1 MDDNTRHRSRLPM
14 RARVATTVG
23 GAAATVSRLAG
34 KGDGSVIGGVISLRL
49 APDLL
54 SLLAA
59 GRQVVLVT
67 GTNGKTTT
75 TKLITA
81 ALAPLGGE
89 IASNIYGAN
98 MEAGLTSALTRAPDA
113 RVAVLETDE
122 KYIPAMVRATRPKV
136 VVLLNLSRDQMDRAA
151 EIWLL
156 ARRWR
161 EALGN
166 APDCRVVANADDPLV
181 AWAAGSARQV
191 TWVAAGQRW
200 REDSWCCPN
209 CGAHLQRARYDG
221 GAIGGAP
228 GGTGGRPPEGPQRD
242 GDDWSCKECGG
253 RRPPVS
259 WMLYDNEVIDPAGRA
274 TRLDLALPGRANR
287 SNAVIALA
295 VAEAFGVRAA
305 QALRELRQ
313 VTSVAGRYTQV
324 SRRGCDVRLLLA
336 KNPAGW
342 LEALDVIA
350 PAPAQ
355 VLLSVNA
362 QGPDGRDTSWLWDVD
377 FRRLRGRNVLV
388 GGERRLDLAVRLEAD
403 EVAFKLVNDIDEAID
418 AARAVAPNLEVL
430 ANYTAFQQYRVAL
443 GRVQ

>member
-1 MDDNTRHRSRLPM
+1 MDHNTQHRSRLPL

-34 KGDGSVIGGVISLRL
+34 KGDGSVIGGIIGLRL

-98 MEAGLTSALTRAPDA
+98 MEAGLTSALSRAPDA

-122 KYIPAMVRATRPKV
+122 KYIPAMVKATQPAV

-161 EALGN
+161 EALGGV
-166 APDCRVVANADDPLV
+166 PDCRVVANADDPLV

-200 REDSWCCPN
+200 REDSWCCPD
-209 CGAHLQRARYDG
+209 CGAHLQRA
-221 GAIGGAP
+221 
-228 GGTGGRPPEGPQRD
+228 
-242 GDDWSCKECGG
+242 GDEWSCKECGL

-259 WMLYDNEVIDPAGRA
+259 WMLYDNDVIDPAGQA
-274 TRLDLALPGRANR
+274 TPLDLALPGRANR

-295 VAEAFGVRAA
+295 VAEAFGVHLAP
-305 QALRELRQ
+305 ALAELRQ

-324 SRRGCDVRLLLA
+324 TRRGTDIRLLLA

-350 PAPAQ
+350 PPPAT

-388 GGERRLDLAVRLEAD
+388 GGERKLDLAVRLEAD
-403 EVAFKLVNDIDEAID
+403 EVAFTLVNDIDEAVA
-418 AARAVAPNLEVL
+418 AARAAGPNLEVL

>member
-1 MDDNTRHRSRLPM
+1 MDHNPRHRSRLPL
-14 RARVATTVG
+14 RARAATTVG
-23 GAAATVSRLAG
+23 AAAATASRLAG
-34 KGDGSVIGGVISLRL
+34 RGDGSVIGGIISLRL

-54 SLLAA
+54 SQLAA

-75 TKLITA
+75 TRLITA
-81 ALAPLGGE
+81 ALAPLGRK
-89 IASNIYGAN
+89 IASNMYGAN

-113 RVAVLETDE
+113 PVAVLETDE
-122 KYIPAMVRATRPKV
+122 KYIPAMVRATKPRV

-161 EALGN
+161 EALAA

-181 AWAAGSARQV
+181 AWAAGGSRQV

-209 CGAHLQRARYDG
+209 CGAHLQR
-221 GAIGGAP
+221 
-228 GGTGGRPPEGPQRD
+228 D
-242 GDDWSCKECGG
+242 GDDWSCWECGL

-259 WMLYDNEVIDPAGRA
+259 WMLRGNEVIGPDGQA
-274 TRLDLALPGRANR
+274 TTLDLALPGRANQ

-295 VAEAFGVRAA
+295 VAEAFGVHLARA
-305 QALRELRQ
+305 LDELRR

-324 SRRGCDVRLLLA
+324 RRRGCDVRLLLA

-342 LEALDVIA
+342 LEALDVLA
-350 PAPAQ
+350 PPPAP

-377 FRRLRGRNVLV
+377 FRRLRGRPVFA

-403 EVAFKLVNDIDEAID
+403 EVAFQLVKDVDEAIEGARP
-418 AARAVAPNLEVL
+418 AAQNLEVL

>member
-1 MDDNTRHRSRLPM
+1 MDQKTQHPTRLPI
-14 RARVATTVG
+14 RARLATTVG
-23 GAAATVSRLAG
+23 GAAASVSRLAG
-34 KGDGSVIGGVISLRL
+34 KGDGSVIGGIIGLRL
-49 APDLL
+49 EPDLL

-75 TKLITA
+75 TRLITA
-81 ALAPLGGE
+81 ALSPLGSQ

-98 MEAGLTSALTRAPDA
+98 MEAGLTSALSRAPDA
-113 RVAVLETDE
+113 PIAVLETDE
-122 KYIPAMVRATRPKV
+122 KYIPAMVKATRPKV
-136 VVLLNLSRDQMDRAA
+136 VTLLNLSRDQMDRAA

-161 EALGN
+161 EALAE
-166 APDCRVVANADDPLV
+166 APSCRVVANADDPLV

-209 CGAHLQRARYDG
+209 CGAHLQR
-221 GAIGGAP
+221 
-228 GGTGGRPPEGPQRD
+228 D
-242 GDDWSCKECGG
+242 GDDWSCRECGM

-259 WMLYDNEVIDPAGRA
+259 WLLYEDQVIDPTGWS
-274 TRLDLALPGRANR
+274 TPLEIALPGRANR
-287 SNAVIALA
+287 SNAVVALA
-295 VAEAFGVRAA
+295 VAEVFGVHIA
-305 QALRELRQ
+305 QALAEIRA

-324 SRRGCDVRLLLA
+324 SRRGCDIRLLLA

-350 PAPAQ
+350 PPPAP
-355 VLLSVNA
+355 VLLAVNA

-377 FRRLRGRNVLV
+377 YRRLRGRTILV

-403 EVAFKLVNDIDEAID
+403 DVRFQLVNDLDEAID
-418 AARAVAPNLEVL
+418 AARATSSSLEVL
-430 ANYTAFQQYRVAL
+430 ANYTAFQQYRAVL
-443 GRVQ
+443 GRTQ

>member
-75 TKLITA
+75 TRLITA
-81 ALAPLGGE
+81 ALAPLGRQ

-98 MEAGLTSALTRAPDA
+98 MEAGLTSALSRAPDA
-113 RVAVLETDE
+113 PVAVLETDE
-122 KYIPAMVRATRPKV
+122 KYIPAMVRSTRPRV

-161 EALGN
+161 EALES

-181 AWAAGSARQV
+181 AWAAGSSRQV

-200 REDSWCCPN
+200 REDSWCCPH
-209 CGAHLQRARYDG
+209 CGSHLLRN
-221 GAIGGAP
+221 
-228 GGTGGRPPEGPQRD
+228 
-242 GDDWSCKECGG
+242 GDDWYCKECGL

-259 WMLYDNEVIDPAGRA
+259 WALYGDEVIDPAGRGTA
-274 TRLDLALPGRANR
+274 LDLALPGRANR

-295 VAEAFGVRAA
+295 VADAFGVQLG
-305 QALRELRQ
+305 QALRELRA
-313 VTSVAGRYTQV
+313 VSSVAGRYTQV
-324 SRRGCDVRLLLA
+324 SRRGVDVRLLLA

-342 LEALDVIA
+342 LEALDVMA
-350 PAPAQ
+350 PAPTPI
-355 VLLSVNA
+355 LLSVNA
-362 QGPDGRDTSWLWDVD
+362 QGPDGKDTSWLWDVD
-377 FRRLRGRNVLV
+377 FRRLRGRHVLV

-403 EVAFKLVNDIDEAID
+403 EVAFRLVGTIDEAVD

-430 ANYTAFQQYRVAL
+430 ANYTAFQHYRIAL

>member
-1 MDDNTRHRSRLPM
+1 MNTHSRYRPRLSL
-14 RARVATTVG
+14 RGRLATAAG
-23 GAAATVSRLAG
+23 GAAAASSRLAG
-34 KGDGSVIGGVISLRL
+34 RGDGSVIGGNISLRL
-49 APDLL
+49 APGLL
-54 SLLAA
+54 SQLAA
-59 GRQVVLVT
+59 GRQCVLVT

-75 TKLITA
+75 SKLIA
-81 ALAPLGGE
+81 VALAPLGVPV
-89 IASNIYGAN
+89 ASNIYGAN
-98 MEAGLTSALTRAPDA
+98 MEAGLVSALTRAPDA
-113 RVAVLETDE
+113 PVAVLETDE
-122 KYIPAMVRATRPKV
+122 KYIPAMIAKTQPKV

-161 EALGN
+161 EAL
-166 APDCRVVANADDPLV
+166 ATVPDCRVVANADDPLV

-209 CGAHLQRARYDG
+209 CGAHLQRV
-221 GAIGGAP
+221 
-228 GGTGGRPPEGPQRD
+228 
-242 GDDWSCKECGG
+242 GDDWSCKECGL

-259 WMLYDNEVIDPAGRA
+259 WMLNEDEVVDPAGQSV
-274 TRLDLALPGRANR
+274 RLDLALPGRANR

-295 VAEAFGVRAA
+295 VAEAFGVKLAP
-305 QALRELRQ
+305 ALAELRQ

-324 SRRGCDVRLLLA
+324 SRRGVDIRLLLA

-342 LEALDVIA
+342 LEALDVMS
-350 PAPAQ
+350 PAPAC
-355 VLLSVNA
+355 VLLAVNA

-377 FRRLRGRNVLV
+377 FRRLRGRTVFV

-403 EVAFKLVNDIDEAID
+403 EVAFQLVNDIDEAVD
-418 AARAVAPNLEVL
+418 GARATAPSLEVL
-430 ANYTAFQQYRVAL
+430 ANYTAFQHYRVSL

>member
-1 MDDNTRHRSRLPM
+1 
-14 RARVATTVG
+14 
-23 GAAATVSRLAG
+23 
-34 KGDGSVIGGVISLRL
+34 
-49 APDLL
+49 
-54 SLLAA
+54 
-59 GRQVVLVT
+59 
-67 GTNGKTTT
+67 
-75 TKLITA
+75 
-81 ALAPLGGE
+81 
-89 IASNIYGAN
+89 
-98 MEAGLTSALTRAPDA
+98 MEAGLTSALSRAPDA

-122 KYIPAMVRATRPKV
+122 KYIPAMVKATQPAV

-161 EALGN
+161 EALGGV
-166 APDCRVVANADDPLV
+166 PDCRVVANADDPLV

-200 REDSWCCPN
+200 REDSWCCPD
-209 CGAHLQRARYDG
+209 CGAHLQRA
-221 GAIGGAP
+221 
-228 GGTGGRPPEGPQRD
+228 
-242 GDDWSCKECGG
+242 GDEWSCKECGL

-259 WMLYDNEVIDPAGRA
+259 WMLYDNDVIDPAGQA
-274 TRLDLALPGRANR
+274 TPLDLALPGRANR

-295 VAEAFGVRAA
+295 VAEAFGVHLAP
-305 QALRELRQ
+305 ALAELRQ

-324 SRRGCDVRLLLA
+324 TRRGTDIRLLLA

-350 PAPAQ
+350 PPPAT

-388 GGERRLDLAVRLEAD
+388 GGERKLDLAVRLEAD
-403 EVAFKLVNDIDEAID
+403 EVAFTLVNDIDAAVD
-418 AARAVAPNLEVL
+418 AARAAGPNLEVL

>member
-1 MDDNTRHRSRLPM
+1 MDQNTRHRSRLPM

-34 KGDGSVIGGVISLRL
+34 KGDGSVIGGIIGLRL

-54 SLLAA
+54 SLLSA

-81 ALAPLGGE
+81 ALAPLGSQ

-98 MEAGLTSALTRAPDA
+98 MEAGLTSALSRAPDA
-113 RVAVLETDE
+113 PVAVLETDE
-122 KYIPAMVRATRPKV
+122 KYIPAMVKATRPKV
-136 VVLLNLSRDQMDRAA
+136 AVLLNLSRDQMDRAA

-161 EALGN
+161 EALGS

-181 AWAAGSARQV
+181 AWAASSAGQV

-209 CGAHLQRARYDG
+209 CGAHLQRN
-221 GAIGGAP
+221 
-228 GGTGGRPPEGPQRD
+228 
-242 GDDWSCKECGG
+242 GDDWSCKECGL

-259 WMLYDNEVIDPAGRA
+259 WMLYGDQVVDPAGRA
-274 TRLDLALPGRANR
+274 TDLDLALPGRANR

-295 VAEAFGVRAA
+295 VAEAFGVHLTD
-305 QALRELRQ
+305 ALPELRQ
-313 VTSVAGRYTQV
+313 VSSVAGRYTQV
-324 SRRGCDVRLLLA
+324 NRRGCDIRLLLA

-350 PAPAQ
+350 PPPAPI
-355 VLLSVNA
+355 LLSVNA

-377 FRRLRGRNVLV
+377 FRRLRGRPVLV

-403 EVAFKLVNDIDEAID
+403 EVAFRLVGDIDEAID
-418 AARAVAPNLEVL
+418 MALTVAPVLEVL

>member
-1 MDDNTRHRSRLPM
+1 MDDNTQQRIRLPM

-34 KGDGSVIGGVISLRL
+34 KGDGSVIGGRIGLRL

-98 MEAGLTSALTRAPDA
+98 MVAGLTSALTRTPGA

-122 KYIPAMVRATRPKV
+122 KYIPAMIKATNPKV

-161 EALGN
+161 EALAA
-166 APDCRVVANADDPLV
+166 APGCRVVANADDPLV
-181 AWAAGSARQV
+181 AWAASAASAV

-209 CGAHLQRARYDG
+209 CGAHLL
-221 GAIGGAP
+221 
-228 GGTGGRPPEGPQRD
+228 RD
-242 GDDWSCKECGG
+242 GDEWTCRECGN

-259 WMLYDNEVIDPAGRA
+259 WVLSDGNVVDPAGRSQP
-274 TRLDLALPGRANR
+274 LGLALPGRANA

-295 VAEAFGVRAA
+295 VAEAFGVGVDSALA
-305 QALRELRQ
+305 QMRG

-324 SRRGCDVRLLLA
+324 QRRGTEIRLLLA

-342 LEALDVIA
+342 LEALDVMV
-350 PAPAQ
+350 PAPVP
-355 VLLSVNA
+355 VLLAVNA
-362 QGPDGRDTSWLWDVD
+362 QTPDGRDTSWLWDVD
-377 FRRLRGRNVLV
+377 YRRLRGRPVLV

-403 EVAFKLVNDIDEAID
+403 DVAFRLVDSIDDAVD
-418 AARAVAPNLEVL
+418 AAHSPRLEVL
-430 ANYTAFQQYRVAL
+430 ANYTAFQQYRAVV
-443 GRVQ
+443 GRTE

>member
-1 MDDNTRHRSRLPM
+1 MDDNTRHRPRLPM
-14 RARVATTVG
+14 RARLATTVG

-49 APDLL
+49 EPDLL
-54 SLLAA
+54 SLLAT

-75 TKLITA
+75 TRLITA
-81 ALAPLGGE
+81 ALGATGQK
-89 IASNIYGAN
+89 IASNVYGAN
-98 MEAGLTSALTRAPDA
+98 MEAGLTSALSRAPDA
-113 RVAVLETDE
+113 PVAVLETDE
-122 KYIPAMVRATRPKV
+122 KYIPAMVSTTRPKV

-166 APDCRVVANADDPLV
+166 APGCRVVANADDPLV
-181 AWAAGSARQV
+181 AWAAGSAENV
-191 TWVAAGQRW
+191 TWVAAGQKW
-200 REDSWCCPN
+200 REDSWCCPH
-209 CGAHLQRARYDG
+209 CGAHLQRV
-221 GAIGGAP
+221 
-228 GGTGGRPPEGPQRD
+228 
-242 GDDWSCKECGG
+242 GDDWSCKECGL

-259 WMLYDNEVIDPAGRA
+259 WVLNDDEVIDATGRS
-274 TRLDLALPGRANR
+274 TKLGLALPGRANR

-295 VAEAFGVRAA
+295 VAEAFGVHITH
-305 QALRELRQ
+305 ALRELRT

-324 SRRGCDVRLLLA
+324 QRRGCDIRLLLA

-342 LEALDVIA
+342 LEALDVMA
-350 PAPAQ
+350 PAPTPI
-355 VLLSVNA
+355 LLSVNA

-377 FRRLRGRNVLV
+377 FRRLRGRPVLV
-388 GGERRLDLAVRLEAD
+388 GGERKLDLAVRLEAD
-403 EVAFKLVNDIDEAID
+403 EVTFRLVNDIDEAVD
-418 AARAVAPNLEVL
+418 AALAIGGGPDGTGPGLEVL